1 MSMACQVHPLASGR
15 AMLPTVRGSG
25 RGASAGGSIGTP
37 TLLQRIA
44 RGALVDLAPSGKHSR
59 HP

>member
-1 MSMACQVHPLASGR
+1 MSMACQVHQLASGR

-37 TLLQRIA
+37 TLLQTIA
-44 RGALVDLAPSGKHSR
+44 RGALVDLVPSGRHSR